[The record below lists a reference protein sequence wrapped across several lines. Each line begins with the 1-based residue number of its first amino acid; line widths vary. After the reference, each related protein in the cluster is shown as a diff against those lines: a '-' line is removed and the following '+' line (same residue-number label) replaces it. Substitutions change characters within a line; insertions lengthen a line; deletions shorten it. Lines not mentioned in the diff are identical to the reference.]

1 MNKYKKDSP
10 YKTGENDITEKDIIE
25 KDVMDKV
32 ISTKEPQKERNI
44 DKRDILKQN
53 IFSYRVLKN
62 KKVLIYW
69 YDKEVK
75 MLNEK
80 EGIKFVGKIKDLDEF
95 EQQLVMAKITGNFK
109 HGNEKQNK

>member
-32 ISTKEPQKERNI
+32 ISTKEPLKERNI